1 MEGNKMAFTK
11 SQKRSFIRVY
21 ASQKA
26 ELVKNGSI
34 CSAHAMADIWGDAT
48 PLYTRFNND
57 EESYVEDLAYIL
69 AGVGE
74 WAIGSDGTQVGRT
87 IFNDTGFKK
96 KFQDGSNQVQHFAA
110 GVAAGFQ
117 YGRYAGLGHRIMRPD
132 SPQDTALNDEST
144 WLGANL
150 NGIGTSLAE
159 VKQYILKNVCE
170 AKCGICN
177 NGQGR

>member
-1 MEGNKMAFTK
+1 MGGKMALPKT
-11 SQKRSFIRVY
+11 QRRNFIREY

-26 ELVKNGSI
+26 KLVKNGSI
-34 CSAHAMADIWGDAT
+34 CSAHAMVDIWDNAT
-48 PLYTRFNND
+48 HMYIGFNND
-57 EESYVEDLAYIL
+57 EESYVEDVAYVL

-74 WAIGSDGTQVGRT
+74 WATGSDGTQVGRT
-87 IFNDTGFKK
+87 IFNDSGFKQ

-117 YGRYAGLGHRIMRPD
+117 YGRYAWIGHRIIRPD
-132 SPQDTALNDEST
+132 SPQDTALNDAST

-150 NGIGTSLAE
+150 NGIGTSLTK
-159 VKQYILKNVCE
+159 VKQYIIQKVCE